1 MYLFIYYSYTFL
13 PRIVSSNKLLLMM
26 VRLFLRNTYKG
37 TDGNKNGS
45 HSCSCCKKNEWKPTS
60 TVIINFHHRRPLKI
74 FVISWMFYLI
84 HWYFYFQSP
93 KWVIYTWSH
102 VFAGKQWSRV
112 TLLWIQQSGLDSIST
127 AFINHSHPF
136 LSYRNVKNSV
146 FPDSRNQTLT
156 MKNSGLFYIN
166 WFLFITASY
175 FCHKSD
181 KNNLWP
187 CWKK

>member
-37 TDGNKNGS
+37 TDENKNGS

-60 TVIINFHHRRPLKI
+60 TVISNFHHRRPLKI

-84 HWYFYFQSP
+84 HWYFYSQSP

-102 VFAGKQWSRV
+102 VFLGNSKVGVRYYESNNLA
-112 TLLWIQQSGLDSIST
+112 WIQFPQHLSIIPTDFCLTGMSR
-127 AFINHSHPF
+127 IPF
-136 LSYRNVKNSV
+136 
-146 FPDSRNQTLT
+146 FLT
-156 MKNSGLFYIN
+156 VETK
-166 WFLFITASY
+166 
-175 FCHKSD
+175 
-181 KNNLWP
+181 LWP
-187 CWKK
+187 WKILAYYILIDFFS